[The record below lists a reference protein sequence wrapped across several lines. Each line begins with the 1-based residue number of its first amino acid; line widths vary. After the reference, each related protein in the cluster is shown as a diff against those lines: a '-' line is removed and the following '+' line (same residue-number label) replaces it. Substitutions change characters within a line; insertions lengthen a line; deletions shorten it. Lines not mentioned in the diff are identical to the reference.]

1 MIVNTENSQYQRLFT
16 KQQTFI
22 LILLGMAFWFCGAMA
37 VRFGSGFGWFGKT
50 GSFFSFLIA
59 LPVSWISVLLI
70 IKAAKLKAEQ
80 IIPGVSLGLL
90 TATFLD
96 GIVLTWGTQLYG
108 TDDGLIGL
116 GAAWILWGAFTF
128 LACAFIE
135 AWRRGIK
142 LV

>member
-1 MIVNTENSQYQRLFT
+1 MGLKTENSELKRLFS
-16 KQQTFI
+16 KQQTAV
-22 LILLGMAFWFCGAMA
+22 LVVLGMAFWFCGAMA
-37 VRFGSGFGWFGKT
+37 VRFGSDVGMFGKT
-50 GSFFSFLIA
+50 GSVFSFLIA

-70 IKAAKLKAEQ
+70 MKAAKLKADQ

-108 TDDGLIGL
+108 TDAGLIGL
-116 GAAWILWGAFTF
+116 DAAWILWGAFTF
-128 LACAFIE
+128 LAFAFIE
-135 AWRRGIK
+135 AWRRGLK

>member
-16 KQQTFI
+16 KQQTVV

-37 VRFGSGFGWFGKT
+37 VRFGSEIGMFGKT

-70 IKAAKLKAEQ
+70 IKAAKLKAVQ

-96 GIVLTWGTQLYG
+96 GIVLTWGSQLYG